1 MLESVQYPSKRGEY
15 MKQGS
20 TLILRTAVTL
30 MSLAVLALC
39 IFLLPAG
46 LRTDN
51 VGGYKAIILGMY
63 VTAIP
68 FFIAVYHVW
77 NLLGYIDKNK
87 AFSDLSVKS
96 LDAIKYCAITISIL
110 YAAGMPYV
118 FIVADRDDAPG
129 VVLIGL
135 IITAASAVIGTF
147 AAVLQKLVT
156 NAITV
161 KSENELTV

>member
-1 MLESVQYPSKRGEY
+1 

-20 TLILRTAVTL
+20 THIMRAAVVLI
-30 MSLAVLALC
+30 SLAILALC
-39 IFLLPAG
+39 IFVLPAG
-46 LRTDN
+46 LRSDN

-63 VTAIP
+63 VTAVP
-68 FFIAVYHVW
+68 FFIAVYHAW
-77 NLLGYIDKNK
+77 NLLDYIDTNK
-87 AFSDLSVKS
+87 AFSDLSVKA

-118 FIVADRDDAPG
+118 FTLADRDDAPG

-135 IITAASAVIGTF
+135 LITAASVVIATF

-156 NAITV
+156 RAIAI